1 MIKTENEI
9 KLLNQDGK
17 VVVSSR
23 VVAQDFGKR
32 HNDVLRAIESKL
44 ENVIL
49 RSQNYFIESTYKV
62 EGNNKSY
69 KEYLMTRDGFAFI
82 VMGFTGSKADEFKLK
97 YIEAFNK
104 MEETIKNNKLQL
116 SNEQKAI
123 LQVVQSQTQEER
135 MMALVE
141 YKDIVTKPLVEKIE
155 ELKPQADNFKK
166 YMDSDGLITVTE
178 VARIIGINR
187 NEIFRFLREK
197 EFVCKEKA
205 LPTVKGI
212 EKGILVQKFTSSG
225 YLTMKVTTKGVD
237 FLIEQFRR

>member
-1 MIKTENEI
+1 MENEI

-97 YIEAFNK
+97 YIEVFNK

-205 LPTVKGI
+205 LPRVKGI

>member
-1 MIKTENEI
+1 MENEI

-187 NEIFRFLREK
+187 NEIFRFLREN

>member
-1 MIKTENEI
+1 MENEI

-135 MMALVE
+135 IMALVE

>member
-1 MIKTENEI
+1 MENEI

>member
-1 MIKTENEI
+1 MENEI

-187 NEIFRFLREK
+187 NEIFRLLREK
-197 EFVCKEKA
+197 EFVCKEKP

>member
-1 MIKTENEI
+1 MENEI

-104 MEETIKNNKLQL
+104 MKETIKNNKLQL

>member
-1 MIKTENEI
+1 MENEI

-178 VARIIGINR
+178 VARVIGINR

>member
-1 MIKTENEI
+1 MENEI

-97 YIEAFNK
+97 YIEVFNK